1 MDGSM
6 SETDEAMEESRFSL
20 AGFGVN
26 KTAGGEVIM
35 ETMIQTNM

>member
-1 MDGSM
+1 M

-20 AGFGVN
+20 SGMGVN

-35 ETMIQTNM
+35 ETMI